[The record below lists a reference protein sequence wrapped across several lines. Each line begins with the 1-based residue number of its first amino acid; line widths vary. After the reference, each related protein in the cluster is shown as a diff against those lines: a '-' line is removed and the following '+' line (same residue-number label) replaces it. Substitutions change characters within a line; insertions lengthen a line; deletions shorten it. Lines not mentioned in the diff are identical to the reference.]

1 MPVQTRRLLVVD
13 DDEGI
18 RAMLEM
24 ALSMEGFEVHVAA
37 DGEQALTVAATLL
50 PDLIVLDVMMPRLG
64 GHEVLKELRRSP
76 PTSGTPVIMAT
87 ALSGDEATWEG
98 LVASADGYIRKPYD
112 LAVLID
118 EIDRIDRGRPAL
130 PT

>member
-1 MPVQTRRLLVVD
+1 LVVD

-37 DGEQALTVAATLL
+37 DGEEALTIAASLL

-64 GHEVLKELRRSP
+64 GQDVLRALRRSSA
-76 PTSGTPVIMAT
+76 TAGTPVIMAT
-87 ALSGDEATWEG
+87 ALGGDDATGEILVEAD
-98 LVASADGYIRKPYD
+98 AYIRKPYD

>member
-1 MPVQTRRLLVVD
+1 MAKPARILVVD
-13 DDEGI
+13 DEADLVETIRFRLEQEGHQVLT
-18 RAMLEM
+18 A
-24 ALSMEGFEVHVAA
+24 V
-37 DGEQALTVAATLL
+37 DGLQGLATARSEQ

-64 GHEVLKELRRSP
+64 GQDVLRALRRSSA
-76 PTSGTPVIMAT
+76 TAGTPVIMAT
-87 ALSGDEATWEG
+87 ALGGDDATGEILVEAD
-98 LVASADGYIRKPYD
+98 AYIRKPYD